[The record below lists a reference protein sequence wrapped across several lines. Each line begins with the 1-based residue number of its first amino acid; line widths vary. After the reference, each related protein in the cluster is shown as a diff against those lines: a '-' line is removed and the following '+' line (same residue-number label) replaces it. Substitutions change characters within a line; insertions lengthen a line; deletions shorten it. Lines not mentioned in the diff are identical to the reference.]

1 MVFTVDFAI
10 CACKDQVLFLVPD
23 NLVSIK
29 DINTEI
35 YKNIL
40 LIRVFY
46 FCAFSGNV
54 SLRAE

>member
-1 MVFTVDFAI
+1 MVFIVDFAI

-23 NLVSIK
+23 HLVGIK

-40 LIRVFY
+40 LIWVFY
-46 FCAFSGNV
+46 FSAFSGNV
-54 SLRAE
+54 FPRTE